1 MVLVGLGVGVREYL
15 ISVIKK
21 GVNACECFHLYFVL
35 ISLPFSRI
43 DSVFSTIEIG
53 VSAYNP
59 DSFRDCPVKLL
70 LAHHFDVG

>member
-21 GVNACECFHLYFVL
+21 GVSACDYIHLYFVF
-35 ISLPFSRI
+35 IYVHFSRI